1 MATRRGTFILTEAA
15 RTLPLVR
22 RILRDIRES
31 RSRLCR
37 FDRLANQLDEESFA
51 VYANERTR
59 WRAKLAECL
68 RESAE
73 LGIAITAG
81 VRCEALFPFDHQ
93 WIGPQGD
100 NKIRPAY
107 FVFNDANGTI
117 EEWFFSGWPNDRR
130 KVNPKW
136 WHQFR
141 STPAARMRIKKQSA

>member
-1 MATRRGTFILTEAA
+1 M
-15 RTLPLVR
+15 LPLVR
-22 RILRDIRES
+22 RILQDIREA

-37 FDRLANQLDEESFA
+37 LDREAMGLDDESLAGMNNQ
-51 VYANERTR
+51 RTA
-59 WRAKLAECL
+59 WRAQLAECL

-107 FVFNDANGTI
+107 FVYNDANGAI

-136 WHQFR
+136 LHQFR
-141 STPAARMRIKKQSA
+141 TAPAARMRIKKQSA

>member
-22 RILRDIRES
+22 QILQDIREA

-37 FDRLANQLDEESFA
+37 IDRSSLGLDEESLA
-51 VYANERTR
+51 TINLERNA
-59 WRAKLAECL
+59 WRIQLAECL

-73 LGIAITAG
+73 LGIAVTAG

-107 FVFNDANGTI
+107 FVYNDANESI

-141 STPAARMRIKKQSA
+141 STPATRMRIKKQSV